1 MSENHFKKQ
10 MKSHSETNLKVSGEL
25 KLLFVRVLSFMLKD
39 FFLFSNLAFI
49 SLKLDLF
56 LFTSS
61 LNS

>member
-10 MKSHSETNLKVSGEL
+10 LKSHSETSPKVSGEL
-25 KLLFVRVLSFMLKD
+25 KLLFVRVISFMLKD